1 MQSPVLLT
9 SKKHGTH
16 TEFSAR
22 WFFVPFS
29 PKKEHRTLPVLL
41 RQRIL
46 VPRLISGS
54 QGWGDEIFAKTCDFS
69 YFECFFPSQG
79 ALQNSRSKFRNIAS
93 FEASENTQF
102 SSFEARTFQFGGSI
116 GRTHRSVSPNY
127 CKILGQVSIF
137 SDLDLR
143 DKSSS
148 SQTPRFPGFE
158 FRTSCSEFRASRSKS
173 LLLGGSIGRN

>member
-1 MQSPVLLT
+1 M
-9 SKKHGTH
+9 
-16 TEFSAR
+16 
-22 WFFVPFS
+22 PFS
-29 PKKEHRTLPVLL
+29 PKKEHKTLPVLL

-54 QGWGDEIFAKTCDFS
+54 RGWGDKIFAKTCDFS

-116 GRTHRSVSPNY
+116 GRTHRSVSPKHCQIPSRGRQIFGPRSSRQKFLSPNS
-127 CKILGQVSIF
+127 SI
-137 SDLDLR
+137 SGLR
-143 DKSSS
+143 V
-148 SQTPRFPGFE
+148 PNFLFRIPGFE
-158 FRTSCSEFRASRSKS
+158 VGTFLIPES
-173 LLLGGSIGRN
+173 LCHI